1 MHGLEFSRDAGTDY
15 GKRVIH
21 DKYITSYGLEI
32 KTNTG

>member
-21 DKYITSYGLEI
+21 DKYITSYQEMG
-32 KTNTG
+32 